1 MENLESLIKNL
12 FLFDSLSADQIRLV
26 TRFCSLKKVPKG
38 EQLFAEGQK
47 ATAFFAIISGKVK
60 IYKLS
65 SEGSEH
71 ILRINTSGDL
81 IAEAAIFDCETYPAY
96 CQTLEETELI
106 RIPKDDFV
114 SLILDH
120 SELALKIIHA
130 YSKRM
135 RYFVSL
141 VEELSMHDIKSRFA
155 KYIVEHAINK
165 EGKRII
171 NLTIT
176 KKELAAILGTIPETL
191 SRTLGYFKKEKL
203 IEEHDDTLVIL
214 NLPGLKS
221 FI

>member
-1 MENLESLIKNL
+1 MENLEKLIENL
-12 FLFDSLSADQIRLV
+12 FLFDSLSSNQIRLV
-26 TRFCSLKKVPKG
+26 TQFCSLKKVPKG
-38 EQLFAEGQK
+38 EQLFVEGQK
-47 ATAFFAIISGKVK
+47 ATAFFAIVSGKVK

-71 ILRINTSGDL
+71 ILRINASGDL

-114 SLILDH
+114 SLILRH
-120 SELALKIIHA
+120 SEIALKVIHA
-130 YSKRM
+130 YSKRL
-135 RYFVSL
+135 RYFVNL
-141 VEELSMHDIKSRFA
+141 VEELSMHDIKSRLA
-155 KYIVEHAINK
+155 KYIVEHAISK
-165 EGKRII
+165 EGQKVI

-191 SRTLGYFKKEKL
+191 SRTFGYFKKEKM
-203 IEEHDDTLVIL
+203 IEEQNDTLVIL
-214 NLPGLKS
+214 DLSGLKS

>member
-1 MENLESLIKNL
+1 MENLEYLIKDL

-26 TRFCSLKKVPKG
+26 TRFCSQKKVSKG

-47 ATAFFAIISGKVK
+47 ATAFFAIISGKAK

-65 SEGSEH
+65 SEGNEH

-120 SELALKIIHA
+120 SEIALKIIHA

-135 RYFVSL
+135 RYFVNL
-141 VEELSMHDIKSRFA
+141 VEELSMHDIKSRLA
-155 KYIVEHAINK
+155 KYLIENAVTQEEQK
-165 EGKRII
+165 II
-171 NLTIT
+171 NLSIA

-191 SRTLGYFKKEKL
+191 SRTLGYFKREKM
-203 IEEHDDTLVIL
+203 IEERENIIVLL
-214 NLPGLKS
+214 NPSGLKS
-221 FI
+221 LI